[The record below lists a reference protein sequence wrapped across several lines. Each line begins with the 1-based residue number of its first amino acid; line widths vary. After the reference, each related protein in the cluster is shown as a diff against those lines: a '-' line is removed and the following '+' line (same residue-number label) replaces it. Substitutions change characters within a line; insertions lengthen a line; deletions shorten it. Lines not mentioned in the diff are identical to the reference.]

1 MWLILGL
8 VSALAILFIPVPS
21 ETFLWKAVNNSGHVP
36 LFLVVSLLLLKL
48 SQIVWRECGWWPI
61 RHYAMAMGGVVLL
74 ALTTEALQSLST
86 IRHPQATDVLH
97 DVAGAIC
104 GLGLALTYDCTV
116 SGHWAWCRSVLGR
129 SVVRGGVVAMI
140 AISFWPVWEWA
151 YAYWDRADRFPS
163 LVAFSSYWEMKFVK
177 AVDSELQMVSA
188 PSGWPKPIGDTV
200 GYVTFYPTKYPGIR
214 IDEPF
219 SDWRGYKSL
228 QIEIYSDLP
237 ETQSLVVRI
246 DDAHHNQEHS
256 DRYNQTFRIMSGLN
270 QIRIPVQDIRQAP
283 ASRHMDLGAIKTVLL
298 FAVSPPQPFVLYIDN
313 IRLE

>member
-97 DVAGAIC
+97 DVVGAIC
-104 GLGLALTYDCTV
+104 GLALALTYDCTV

-140 AISFWPVWEWA
+140 AISFWPVWEWG

-177 AVDSELQMVSA
+177 AVDSELQIVSA
-188 PSGWPKPIGDTV
+188 PSGWPRPAGDKV
-200 GYVTFYPTKYPGIR
+200 GRVKFYPRRYPGIR
-214 IDEPF
+214 IDEPYP
-219 SDWRGYKSL
+219 DWRD
-228 QIEIYSDLP
+228 YSHLRLDVFSELLASR
-237 ETQSLVVRI
+237 SLVIRI
-246 DDAHHNQEHS
+246 DDAHHNNEHA
-256 DRYNQTFRIMSGLN
+256 DRFNKTVTVFQGLN
-270 QIRIPVQDIRQAP
+270 HIKIPIKEIRQAP
-283 ASRHMDLGAIKTVLL
+283 VGRDMDLSAIRAVLL
-298 FAVSPPQPFVLYIDN
+298 FSVNPLQEFILYFDN